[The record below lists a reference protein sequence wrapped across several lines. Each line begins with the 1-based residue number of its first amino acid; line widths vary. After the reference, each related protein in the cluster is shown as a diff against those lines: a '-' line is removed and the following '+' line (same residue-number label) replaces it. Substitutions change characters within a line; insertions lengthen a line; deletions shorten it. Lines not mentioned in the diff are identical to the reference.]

1 MLLPEHIN
9 WVKFLELFYLRNIC
23 VESKSWPYRRL
34 NGNSHLPLGFYAG
47 RLATKG
53 PGFFGDIYRRVTDG
67 RSRPIGSCR
76 AAYSFR
82 ARAGPGST
90 PTKGRFTAGQRSNR
104 HCQPNRN
111 TNPNFHTGAR
121 SYLHALA
128 NLHPIPNLHA
138 FSHSYAVSGPGPT
151 SPSRGNHPHATG
163 CSHLDTASQPD
174 NRANS
179 YRHG

>member
-1 MLLPEHIN
+1 MPQHIN

-67 RSRPIGSCR
+67 RLRPIGSCR

-82 ARAGPGST
+82 ARADPGST

-104 HCQPNRN
+104 RCQPNRN
-111 TNPNFHTGAR
+111 TN
-121 SYLHALA
+121 
-128 NLHPIPNLHA
+128 PNLHA

-151 SPSRGNHPHATG
+151 SPSRGNHPHAIG